1 MLNRRTNALRVIG
14 TGKEAYMSTGNNT
27 NGNLDF
33 SKEAAGKRTYT
44 VSEIAHILQIGK
56 SKAYELSREGLF
68 RTIKIG
74 RAVRI
79 SKASFDE
86 WFNKQI

>member
-1 MLNRRTNALRVIG
+1 MTTDNNEKKALPKG
-14 TGKEAYMSTGNNT
+14 APE
-27 NGNLDF
+27 
-33 SKEAAGKRTYT
+33 KRTYT
-44 VSEIAHILQIGK
+44 VSEISFILQIGK
-56 SKAYELSREGLF
+56 SKAYELCNQGLF

-86 WFNKQI
+86 WFNNQIK